1 MAAPPISSK
10 LFLDGGD
17 PAETRRTEEILGRLD
32 GQTTNPS
39 LIAANPAIKK
49 RLESGER
56 FTRSEA
62 RDFYRTIV
70 LEIAKTLEGSL
81 SIEVDANE
89 KSTVADLLG
98 QGREF
103 AKWVPN
109 ATIKYPIT
117 TAGLE
122 AAEKSVAE
130 VIHVNLTLCFSQ
142 SQAAA
147 VYAATRGT
155 KRPCFVSPFVGRL
168 DDRGECGMD
177 VIVNILRMLKQ
188 GDGHLLTLTA
198 SVRNLDHL
206 LYAIQLGSPL
216 ITAPLKVYE
225 AWQAAGFPVPRA
237 DYVYP
242 RGQLKPIPY
251 QELSLERPWREFD
264 IRHPLTDAG
273 LRKFAEAWEAPL
285 KPEEVRA
292 GMGGA

>member
-1 MAAPPISSK
+1 MPAPPIATK

-17 PAETRRTEEILGRLD
+17 AAESRRTKEILGRLD

-39 LIAANPAIKK
+39 LIAANPGIKK
-49 RLESGER
+49 RLEAGER
-56 FTRSEA
+56 FTRTEL
-62 RDFYRTIV
+62 REFYHSV
-70 LEIAKTLEGSL
+70 VQEIAKNTEGSL

-89 KSTVADLLG
+89 HSTAEDLLS
-98 QGREF
+98 QGKAF
-103 AKWVPN
+103 SQWVPN

-117 TAGLE
+117 EAGLD
-122 AAEKSVAE
+122 AAEKSAQAG
-130 VIHVNLTLCFSQ
+130 IHVNLTLCFSQ
-142 SQAAA
+142 EQAAA
-147 VYAATRGT
+147 VYAATRAT
-155 KRPCFVSPFVGRL
+155 KRPAFVSPFVGRL

-177 VIVNILRMLKQ
+177 VVASILRMLRA

-206 LYAIQLGSPL
+206 MYAIALGSPL

-225 AWQAAGFPVPRA
+225 AWGQAGFPLPGTDYTYPRA
-237 DYVYP
+237 A
-242 RGQLKPIPY
+242 LKPIPY
-251 QELSLERPWREFD
+251 REIPLDKSWRDYD

-273 LRKFAEAWEAPL
+273 LRKFAEAWEALL

>member
-1 MAAPPISSK
+1 MPAPAISTK

-17 PAETRRTEEILGRLD
+17 PAETRRAKEILGRLD

-39 LIAANPAIKK
+39 LIASNPAVKK
-49 RLESGER
+49 RLEAGER
-56 FTRSEA
+56 FTRAEA
-62 RDFYRTIV
+62 RDFYKSVV
-70 LEIAKTLEGSL
+70 LEIAKTTEGSL

-89 KSTVADLLG
+89 KSTVADLLQ

-109 ATIKYPIT
+109 ATIKYPVT

-122 AAEKSVAE
+122 AAEKSVVE
-130 VIHVNLTLCFSQ
+130 GIHVNLTLCFSQ
-142 SQAAA
+142 AQAAA
-147 VYAATRGT
+147 VYVATRGT
-155 KRPCFVSPFVGRL
+155 KRPAFVSPFVGRL

-177 VIVNILRMLKQ
+177 VVENILRMLKQ

-206 LYAIQLGSPL
+206 LYAIHLGSPL
-216 ITAPLKVYE
+216 ITSPLKVYE
-225 AWQAAGFPVPRA
+225 AWHAAGFPLAKP

-242 RGQLKPIPY
+242 KGDLKPIPY
-251 QELSLERPWREFD
+251 QELPLDRPWREYD
-264 IRHPLTDAG
+264 LRHPLTDAG
-273 LRKFAEAWEAPL
+273 LRKFAEAWEAL
-285 KPEEVRA
+285 LTPEEVRA

>member
-1 MAAPPISSK
+1 MPAPPIATK

-17 PAETRRTEEILGRLD
+17 PAETRRAKEVLGRLD

-39 LIAANPAIKK
+39 LIAANPSIKK

-56 FTRSEA
+56 FTRAEA
-62 RDFYRTIV
+62 RDFYRGVVT
-70 LEIAKTLEGSL
+70 EIAKTTEGSL

-89 KSTVADLLG
+89 NSTPEDLLQ
-98 QGREF
+98 QGRAF
-103 AKWVPN
+103 STWVPN

-117 TAGLE
+117 EAGLD
-122 AAEKSVAE
+122 ATEKTVALG
-130 VIHVNLTLCFSQ
+130 IHVNLTLCFSQ

-155 KRPCFVSPFVGRL
+155 QRPAFVSPFVGRL

-177 VIVNILRMLKQ
+177 VVASILRMLKA

-206 LYAIQLGSPL
+206 MYAIALGSPL

-225 AWQAAGFPVPRA
+225 AWAAAGFSLA
-237 DYVYP
+237 GTDYTFP
-242 RGQLKPIPY
+242 RGTLKPIPY
-251 QELSLERPWREFD
+251 KEIPLDRPWREYD

-273 LRKFAEAWEAPL
+273 LRKFAEAWEALL

-292 GMGGA
+292 GTAGA